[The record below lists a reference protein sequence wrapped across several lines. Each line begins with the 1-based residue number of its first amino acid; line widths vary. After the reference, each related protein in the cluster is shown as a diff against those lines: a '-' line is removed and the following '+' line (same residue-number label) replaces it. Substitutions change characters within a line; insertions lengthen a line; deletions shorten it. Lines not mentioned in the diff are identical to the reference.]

1 LPRLTYGR
9 QAARGRLLA
18 EENLKIARQDSA
30 ERVKIATM
38 PNADE
43 PAEGPVEVRLVGR
56 VAGRIEDAVD
66 AVRSAVQATGRQF
79 DELPGA
85 RVRRLRR
92 LAREPLPFLYEVH
105 PEARR
110 ANPRE
115 LGTLTVDVDDIVGT
129 AVGPPRQRGR
139 DFLPLKPFRTLN
151 WHGRWQRVRAASER
165 LAILPPI
172 DVFRYGGKYWVI
184 DGHNRVAA
192 ALYNGQIGIDA
203 NVVELG
209 PRSGLPGDQGGSLAA
224 EFEEHDEIKAAL
236 SRRTLTDPDGRP

>member
-1 LPRLTYGR
+1 
-9 QAARGRLLA
+9 
-18 EENLKIARQDSA
+18 
-30 ERVKIATM
+30 M
-38 PNADE
+38 PMPEDPVVASVDE
-43 PAEGPVEVRLVGR
+43 PPEEPLVGR
-56 VAGRIEDAVD
+56 VAARIEDAVD
-66 AVRSAVQATGRQF
+66 AVKSAVHATGRQF

-105 PEARR
+105 PEARN

-115 LGTLTVDVDDIVGT
+115 LGTMTIDVDDVVGT

-172 DVFRYGGKYWVI
+172 DVVRYRGKYWVL

-192 ALYNGQIGIDA
+192 ALYNGQLSIDA
-203 NVVELG
+203 NIVELG
-209 PRSGLPGDQGGSLAA
+209 TPSDLPGDRGGSLAA
-224 EFEEHDEIKAAL
+224 ELEEHDEIKAAL
-236 SRRTLTDPDGRP
+236 SRRSLASPSGGGSSGGGPEEAPP